1 MTDEDLKAE
10 IEQLRAENERLKKP
24 HERGLSMKVSPKVRS
39 PCMGWADSPS
49 RSTRSNG
56 HGCST
61 PPTIYARF
69 SRRTTPNSSPR
80 EHPTDPETPL
90 KLNGHTAHKTR
101 IVMLED
107 TVTDLADSA
116 AE

>member
-1 MTDEDLKAE
+1 MVGTNAS
-10 IEQLRAENERLKKP
+10 QLRFMHQR
-24 HERGLSMKVSPKVRS
+24 R
-39 PCMGWADSPS
+39 
-49 RSTRSNG
+49 
-56 HGCST
+56 ST

-101 IVMLED
+101 IVMRED
-107 TVTDLADSA
+107 TDTDLADSA
-116 AE
+116 ADSGCLAQGLP